1 MASIDVLSEVPKGGS
16 KTGNASTT
24 KGKTAADSSGNA
36 ASAFAQ
42 MLNGQ
47 IQSKSAADTK
57 GQSSGASHDAQKKQT
72 SQNSKHISENTSNEQ
87 GSVMGYANLA
97 LPFLA
102 QMRLQNEFPA
112 GKEANSGNKASLET
126 VNSLTVNSAMSK
138 GSLLDSKNLELAL
151 MNLLSQSSDE
161 VSSQLGTTMVKSQGI
176 NPAISELDKYKQVIA
191 DLLKELSG
199 KITDISGKST
209 ASNSGINLKNGD
221 AKTNQEFAKIIQG
234 WLMAAGDD
242 GAESQAAQIAQNAQQ
257 DVNGQQVS
265 QESSASLAL
274 GVGKD
279 NASTLDLNTLLQG
292 ILGFL
297 QDEGEKGKQKTDLYA
312 KLDSSSVTGSNENK
326 SVQDSKTSL
335 LTALSN
341 LLSEE
346 NKGTEDT
353 VLSSKTEGLVAGFN
367 KNSSAASAKSFLQTF
382 LNSLAGN
389 GDEGSKDASLLT
401 KAKGILNEELIN
413 ETSTKSNEPSEVKA
427 MQNQNQN
434 QDPLLNMGLTNNITA
449 ANVTDGKTAAIP
461 VYQQISA
468 AVSEQLMNRP
478 QVLKQLDIQLQPADL
493 GKIQIDLRW
502 ENGQVHLQVQASQAA
517 TGQLLQNQL
526 PDLRQALAN
535 QGINCGMMQMSLG
548 GDRQQNSQGQESTQS
563 QQRSTTTAEDE
574 ELAPILNIPSLDEDG
589 SNQLNVT
596 A

>member
-57 GQSSGASHDAQKKQT
+57 GQSSGASHDAQEKQN

-97 LPFLA
+97 LSFLA
-102 QMRLQNEFPA
+102 QMRLQNKFPA
-112 GKEANSGNKASLET
+112 GKEANSGNEASLEAG
-126 VNSLTVNSAMSK
+126 NSLTVNSSMSK
-138 GSLLDSKNLELAL
+138 GSLLDGKNQELAL
-151 MNLLSQSSDE
+151 VNLLSQSSDE
-161 VSSQLGTTMVKSQGI
+161 VSSQLGTTMVKSQGG
-176 NPAISELDKYKQVIA
+176 NPAISELDNYKQVIA

-209 ASNSGINLKNGD
+209 ASISGIDLKNVD
-221 AKTNQEFAKIIQG
+221 AKSNQDLAKIIQG
-234 WLMAAGDD
+234 WLM
-242 GAESQAAQIAQNAQQ
+242 

-265 QESSASLAL
+265 QESSAGLTI

-279 NASTLDLNTLLQG
+279 NASTLDLNTFLQG

-297 QDEGEKGKQKTDLYA
+297 QDEGEKGNQNTDLYA
-312 KLDSSSVTGSNENK
+312 KLDSSVTGSNENK

-335 LTALSN
+335 LTTLSN

-346 NKGTEDT
+346 NKGAEDT
-353 VLSSKTEGLVAGFN
+353 VLSSKTEGLVAGFD
-367 KNSSAASAKSFLQTF
+367 KNSFVSSAKSFLQTF

-389 GDEGSKDASLLT
+389 GGESSKDAALLT
-401 KAKGILNEELIN
+401 KVKGILNKELIN
-413 ETSTKSNEPSEVKA
+413 ETGTKSNEPSEVKA
-427 MQNQNQN
+427 MQNQDQN
-434 QDPLLNMGLTNNITA
+434 PLLNIGLTNNITA
-449 ANVTDGKTAAIP
+449 ANVTDGKTTAIP

-468 AVSEQLMNRP
+468 AVSEQLMNKP

-526 PDLRQALAN
+526 PDLRQALEN
-535 QGINCGMMQMSLG
+535 QGINCGMLQMGMG
-548 GDRQQNSQGQESTQS
+548 GKDQRNSHGNESSQTRQPKINV
-563 QQRSTTTAEDE
+563 AEDE
-574 ELAPILNIPSLDEDG
+574 DIIPAHKISVFEEDG
-589 SNQLNVT
+589 SNQINVT